1 MKKAEKLEKGRKE
14 LTESQERAVFLSK
27 DNVGR
32 ALNFLRSSGDTDML
46 ENYYGISVK
55 DLKKQLQEIDRRLE
69 E

>member
-1 MKKAEKLEKGRKE
+1 
-14 LTESQERAVFLSK
+14 LSK